1 MKGQMTDSKHK
12 VKNLWLHDIYKSV
25 SRDSNMEIHNI
36 LGSLR
41 YRYLKSVFEG
51 D

>member
-1 MKGQMTDSKHK
+1 MIDNKYK
-12 VKNLWLHDIYKSV
+12 VKNLWLYDIYKSV
-25 SRDSNMEIHNI
+25 SRDLNMEIYNI